1 MEMRK
6 KRQPQAW
13 VAFTLQIYQVVA
25 VQTGASLL
33 PGWDPLA
40 ASPEDKEW
48 VPWPVPMGDEN
59 KGAKCLA
66 LPRE

>member
-13 VAFTLQIYQVVA
+13 VAFTLQIYQVVV

-33 PGWDPLA
+33 PGWDPLVA
-40 ASPEDKEW
+40 NPEDK
-48 VPWPVPMGDEN
+48 GD
-59 KGAKCLA
+59 G
-66 LPRE
+66 R